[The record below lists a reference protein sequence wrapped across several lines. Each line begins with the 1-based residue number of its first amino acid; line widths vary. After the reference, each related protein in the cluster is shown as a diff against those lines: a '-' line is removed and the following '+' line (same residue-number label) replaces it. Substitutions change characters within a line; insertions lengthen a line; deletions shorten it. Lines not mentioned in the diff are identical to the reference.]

1 MSLSHSYIVVV
12 IGFSVTLS
20 FGFIFY
26 YHSYIFSLTF
36 ILFCFSSFFFF
47 VDLFPSLFCVCTFVL
62 LWSCL
67 FGILFS
73 VSLCVSV
80 HLALV
85 YFYFHKLLWWLAFVC
100 FSFVIVLHAFNCVKL
115 LSQLLSLI
123 PHQPSLSQ
131 TLCTVP
137 RVLSRR
143 RSLLFITGFCLCFC

>member
-26 YHSYIFSLTF
+26 FIHFQFNFYF
-36 ILFCFSSFFFF
+36 ILLQFFLFFF
-47 VDLFPSLFCVCTFVL
+47 DLFPSLFCVCTFVL